1 MTEARKARI
10 VSAGQPAS
18 PTVLNRFLIAR
29 SLEHRSTCAVEVKC
43 WRMADTLPGS
53 ITIVCSLTGPS
64 PTCVGDRTDKPLG
77 LGFNSDQQ
85 EPANALDYRGIRPEQ
100 RLYLI

>member
-1 MTEARKARI
+1 MTNVRSNPIR
-10 VSAGQPAS
+10 SFS
-18 PTVLNRFLIAR
+18 WNRSSRLYR
-29 SLEHRSTCAVEVKC
+29 DGG
-43 WRMADTLPGS
+43 RMADTLPGS

-64 PTCVGDRTDKPLG
+64 PACVGDRTDKPSG

-85 EPANALDYRGIRPEQ
+85 EPVNALDYRGIRPEQ